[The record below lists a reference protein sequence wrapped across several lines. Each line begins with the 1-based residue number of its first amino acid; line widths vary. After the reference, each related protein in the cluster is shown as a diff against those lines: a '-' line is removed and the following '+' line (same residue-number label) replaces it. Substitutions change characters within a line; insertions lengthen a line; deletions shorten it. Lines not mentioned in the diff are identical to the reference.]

1 MKNNLL
7 KYYILAFYLFSSF
20 VLFAQDPGTTGDG
33 TGGLE
38 GETLVSSPGTIGNG
52 DGGLEGGAE
61 APVASIDTYL
71 WILAL
76 VVILYVFFKYRGIQ
90 NKRIQS

>member
-7 KYYILAFYLFSSF
+7 KYYILAFYLCSSF
-20 VLFAQDPGTTGDG
+20 VLFAQPGTTGDG

-38 GETLVSSPGTIGNG
+38 GESAVSSPGTIGNG

-76 VVILYVFFKYRGIQ
+76 VVILYVFFKYRAIQ

>member
-20 VLFAQDPGTTGDG
+20 VLFAQEPGTTGNG
-33 TGGLE
+33 EGGLE
-38 GETLVSSPGTIGNG
+38 GESYVSNPGTTGNG
-52 DGGLEGGAE
+52 EGGLEGGAE
-61 APVASIDTYL
+61 TPAASIDTYL

-76 VVILYVFFKYRGIQ
+76 VVILYVFFKYRATQ